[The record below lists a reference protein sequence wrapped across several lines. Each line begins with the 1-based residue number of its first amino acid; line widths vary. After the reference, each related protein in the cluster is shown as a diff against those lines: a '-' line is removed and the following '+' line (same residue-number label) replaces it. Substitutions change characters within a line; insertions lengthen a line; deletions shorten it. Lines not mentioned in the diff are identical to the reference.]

1 MTAPRPIRTSFI
13 NSALAPAL
21 ASALAAALVL
31 IANPSARAD
40 TAKPRLFAAP
50 ETARS
55 VTEKVD
61 ILELA
66 RKGEVEY
73 SINFKADPEANDPPE
88 KVFVPQANGDL
99 LITGKAWGYMS
110 TKEAFKDYH
119 LVLEFKWTGPTW
131 GKRTE
136 RTRDSG
142 LLIHSHGSHGALGGT
157 FCASIEAQIIEGGMG
172 DILVL
177 SPKMPDGTVY
187 QSSLE
192 SEFELDRDGEK
203 RWKKGAPRQEVKSGR
218 INWEKRDEDWV
229 DKIGFRGKDDPDKAV
244 GEWNTLEVIAKGD
257 TLQYLF
263 NGQLVNEAFKVSP
276 SAGPIGIQTEAAGLR
291 VRRFEL
297 LPLKD

>member
-1 MTAPRPIRTSFI
+1 MMFTHRFQTIL
-13 NSALAPAL
+13 LAF
-21 ASALAAALVL
+21 SLVPVC
-31 IANPSARAD
+31 AHAD
-40 TAKPRLFAAP
+40 TGKPKFFAAP

-73 SINFKADPEANDPPE
+73 HINYKADPEANDPPE
-88 KVFVPQANGDL
+88 KVFLPQENGDL

-119 LVLEFKWTGPTW
+119 LILEFKWTGPTW
-131 GKRTE
+131 GKRVD
-136 RTRDSG
+136 RARDSG
-142 LLIHSHGSHGALGGT
+142 LLIHSHGPHGGLGGT

-187 QSSLE
+187 QSSVE
-192 SEFELDRDGEK
+192 AEFELDRDGEK
-203 RWKKGAPRQEVKSGR
+203 RWKKGAPRQEVLTGR
-218 INWEKRDEDWV
+218 INWEKRDEDWE
-229 DKIGFRGKDDPDKAV
+229 DKIGFRGKDDPDKPV

-257 TLQYLF
+257 TLQYFF
-263 NGQLVNEAFKVSP
+263 NGVLVIEAFKVKP
-276 SAGPIGIQTEAAGLR
+276 SAGPIGIQTEAAELL
-291 VRRFEL
+291 VRRYEL